1 MGSRGEDPF
10 KGLPV
15 WRWGLGDREHEKG
28 SKCTPKVSSHWDR
41 ERVGASRS
49 RRPSVS
55 HALPGAHALSPRA
68 LLPVRACVPLTL
80 SHILLGRA
88 GQGRLIQP
96 PPEPSQHPEQ
106 AAEPDQTEGS
116 ARPPPKLTLAPS
128 QLPAA
133 KFQRWLCWMEKQK
146 QDGRKDARLLCH
158 LSLSRHLP
166 RSRQCIPLPLLVLFE
181 HGEQWGRRGAEPSS

>member
-1 MGSRGEDPF
+1 MEMGTRGQGTQKRKQVYP
-10 KGLPV
+10 KGLISLGQRESGVISEQEAQRLTCPAWGARFESSCSAARPCLCPPHPV
-15 WRWGLGDREHEKG
+15 PH
-28 SKCTPKVSSHWDR
+28 P
-41 ERVGASRS
+41 
-49 RRPSVS
+49 
-55 HALPGAHALSPRA
+55 PGQ
-68 LLPVRACVPLTL
+68 
-80 SHILLGRA
+80 GRA